1 MVDVYGSTAVVTG
14 GQRGLGKAI
23 VDELLRRG
31 AARVYATARKPE
43 PDGDPRVVWV
53 PCDVTDAVS
62 VAELADTA
70 SDATIVFN
78 NAGTN
83 AGRPSL
89 LDGDWHDIRA
99 VFETNFFGVL
109 RVTRAFA
116 PILAR
121 NGGGALIDIVSVLSW
136 MSGTGAYGCSKAA
149 LWSATNSLRIALQ
162 PQGTLVTGVH
172 VGYIDADMTR
182 DIEVAKA
189 AADEVA
195 YVILEGVE
203 NDDSEILVDDL
214 SRRVKAAL
222 TGPPE
227 RLRLH

>member
-1 MVDVYGSTAVVTG
+1 
-14 GQRGLGKAI
+14 
-23 VDELLRRG
+23 
-31 AARVYATARKPE
+31 
-43 PDGDPRVVWV
+43 
-53 PCDVTDAVS
+53 VTDADS

-83 AGRPSL
+83 ASRPAL
-89 LDGDWHDIRA
+89 LDGDWHDIRV

-149 LWSATNSLRIALQ
+149 LWSATNSLRIALK
-162 PQGTLVTGVH
+162 PQGTLVTGVY

-195 YVILEGVE
+195 YVILDGVE